1 MGDHAKG
8 RVLGDGKIFLASMDI
23 AASLGW
29 ERCSLSDI
37 ATKAEVDIA
46 DLTELHG
53 DKIGIL
59 RAMAKFID
67 SKTLTGLDSED
78 GSDISVRENLLESLM
93 LRFDTMGPYKS
104 GIANVARAALADPRN
119 VIEGSWALARSMRE
133 TLSMAG
139 LSTSGPLGMIR
150 VKAMMIIFLDVFR
163 VWIDDQ
169 NPDLSATLRRLDERL
184 NQAESL
190 ALTFRMA
197 RPSRSVY

>member
-1 MGDHAKG
+1 MGDHAKD
-8 RVLGDGKIFLASMDI
+8 RVSGDGKIFLASMDI

-37 ATKAEVDIA
+37 ATKAEIDIA

-93 LRFDTMGPYKS
+93 LRFDTMAPYKS
-104 GIANVARAALADPRN
+104 GIANVAQAALADPRN

-190 ALTFRMA
+190 ALTFGIA
-197 RPSRSVY
+197 QPSRSVY

>member
-1 MGDHAKG
+1 MGDHAKD
-8 RVLGDGKIFLASMDI
+8 RVSGDGKIFLASMDI

-37 ATKAEVDIA
+37 ATKAEIDIA

-59 RAMAKFID
+59 RALAKFID

-93 LRFDTMGPYKS
+93 LRFDTMAPYKS
-104 GIANVARAALADPRN
+104 GIANVARATLANPRN
-119 VIEGSWALARSMRE
+119 VIEGSWVLARSMRE

-150 VKAMMIIFLDVFR
+150 VKAMMIIFIDVFR

-169 NPDLSATLRRLDERL
+169 SPDLSATLRRLDERL

-190 ALTFRMA
+190 ALTFGIA
-197 RPSRSVY
+197 QPSRSVY

>member
-1 MGDHAKG
+1 MSDRAKDG
-8 RVLGDGKIFLASMDI
+8 VSGDGKIFLASMDI

-37 ATKAEVDIA
+37 ATKAEIDIA

-59 RAMAKFID
+59 RALAKFID

-93 LRFDTMGPYKS
+93 LRFDTMAPYKL
-104 GIANVARAALADPRN
+104 GIANVARATLANPRN
-119 VIEGSWALARSMRE
+119 VIEGSWVLARSMRE

-150 VKAMMIIFLDVFR
+150 VKAMMIIFIDVFR

-169 NPDLSATLRRLDERL
+169 SPDLSATLRRLDERL

-190 ALTFRMA
+190 ALTFGIA
-197 RPSRSVY
+197 QPSRSVY

>member
-1 MGDHAKG
+1 MGDHAKD
-8 RVLGDGKIFLASMDI
+8 RVSGDGKIFLASMDI

-37 ATKAEVDIA
+37 ATKAEIDIA

-93 LRFDTMGPYKS
+93 LRFDTMAPYKS
-104 GIANVARAALADPRN
+104 GIANVARATLTNPRN

-190 ALTFRMA
+190 ALTFGIA
-197 RPSRSVY
+197 QPSRSVY

>member
-1 MGDHAKG
+1 MGDHAKD
-8 RVLGDGKIFLASMDI
+8 RVSGDGKIFLASMDI

-37 ATKAEVDIA
+37 ATKAEIDIA

-59 RAMAKFID
+59 RALAKFID

-93 LRFDTMGPYKS
+93 LRFDTMAPYKS
-104 GIANVARAALADPRN
+104 GIANVARATLANPRN
-119 VIEGSWALARSMRE
+119 VIEGSWVLARSMRE

-169 NPDLSATLRRLDERL
+169 SPDLSATLRRLDERL

-190 ALTFRMA
+190 ALTFGIA
-197 RPSRSVY
+197 QPSRSVY